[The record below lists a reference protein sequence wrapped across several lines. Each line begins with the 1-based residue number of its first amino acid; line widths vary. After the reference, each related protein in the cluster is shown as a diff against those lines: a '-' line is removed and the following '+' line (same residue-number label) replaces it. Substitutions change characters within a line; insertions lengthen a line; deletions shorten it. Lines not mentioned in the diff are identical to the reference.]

1 MSQRGFDR
9 SDEKPACI
17 FAEPPSNPFSALLQ
31 WWNLALARAVA
42 EPGVMA
48 LATADSDGFASNR
61 IVQLLD
67 VERSQLVFTTHANS
81 QKGRE
86 IAVTPWASGV
96 LYWRETK
103 QQVILSG
110 PVAPLGAAEAD
121 ERWFKRARDSNA
133 MSSVSCQSAIL
144 EDEEGLRRRARE
156 LAQSNAPL
164 PRPAGWLAYG
174 LMPRL
179 MEFWELSADRL
190 HRRLRYEARSDL
202 WTYSRLQP

>member
-1 MSQRGFDR
+1 MLHSEFDTVTER
-9 SDEKPACI
+9 PACI
-17 FAEPPSNPFSALLQ
+17 FAQPPSNPFSALLQ
-31 WWNLALARAVA
+31 WWSSALARAVA

-61 IVQLLD
+61 MVQLLD
-67 VERSQLVFTTHANS
+67 VERRQLVFTTHVDS

-86 IAVTPWASGV
+86 IAATAWASGV

-110 PVAPLGAAEAD
+110 PVAPLGTADCD
-121 ERWFKRARDSNA
+121 ERWFKRPRETNA
-133 MSSVSCQSAIL
+133 MSSVSHQSAML
-144 EDEEGLRRRARE
+144 EDEEGLRKRARE

-164 PRPAGWLAYG
+164 ARPPGWLAYG

-179 MEFWELSADRL
+179 MEFWEFSADRL
-190 HRRLRYEARSDL
+190 HRRLRYEAQLDV
-202 WTYSRLQP
+202 WTHCRLQP